1 MKRKLVVPLLLS
13 LLLSGCSSKGT
24 EKATASSSQSPATS
38 ETIELSSSTS
48 ASLAETDP
56 GTEVTSQSQNETV
69 ATKTTE
75 SANAYPYQVDMTQQA
90 SVLTFSFEGYNVPDS
105 VAIDQKNSEV
115 TFKNSP
121 LDDSLISRYQAAI
134 ATIPTKTIRV
144 FSEGTNQIREVKVN
158 TQISVGEVLDGT
170 QDRQDHHG
178 AMYLFFNHTG
188 GLSLATPNYAGNVP
202 ADQMDVMLEVI
213 Q

>member
-1 MKRKLVVPLLLS
+1 
-13 LLLSGCSSKGT
+13 LLLSGCSSKGI
-24 EKATASSSQSPATS
+24 EKATEYPSSQSPATS
-38 ETIELSSSTS
+38 ETIESSSSSTS

-56 GTEVTSQSQNETV
+56 AIEVTSPSQNETV

-75 SANAYPYQVDMTQQA
+75 SASAYPYQVDMTQQA

-158 TQISVGEVLDGT
+158 TQISVGEVLDGR